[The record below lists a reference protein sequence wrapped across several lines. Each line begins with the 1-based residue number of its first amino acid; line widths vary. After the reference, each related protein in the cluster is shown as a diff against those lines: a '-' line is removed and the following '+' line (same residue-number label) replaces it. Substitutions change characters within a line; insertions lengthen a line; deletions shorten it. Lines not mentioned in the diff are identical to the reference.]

1 LLFYVLSTV
10 SGGEVW
16 TPNVIRPSGWT
27 TVIGNLDCVYWT
39 KEHVIYSSVF
49 GMGVSMVNVRIG
61 GSKGGSV
68 FSLDVEYE
76 YEFNIPSP
84 NVYSLY
90 SSVYWSYFIIRYI
103 IFTVYSA
110 IMRTIID
117 GGDAS
122 NIGDNIQYIHRLH
135 NWQSD
140 RVLINR
146 LYTSLGISLQY
157 PYKNRPKQVIKLEH
171 SPILKYKIK
180 SVLDK
185 YLIYST

>member
-1 LLFYVLSTV
+1 
-10 SGGEVW
+10 
-16 TPNVIRPSGWT
+16 
-27 TVIGNLDCVYWT
+27 
-39 KEHVIYSSVF
+39 
-49 GMGVSMVNVRIG
+49 MGVSMVNVRIG
-61 GSKGGSV
+61 GGKGGSV

-135 NWQSD
+135 N
-140 RVLINR
+140 
-146 LYTSLGISLQY
+146 
-157 PYKNRPKQVIKLEH
+157 
-171 SPILKYKIK
+171 
-180 SVLDK
+180 
-185 YLIYST
+185 